1 VVAGAVGEAE
11 GGARAG
17 GLKEIL
23 GGEIGGDRLREDG
36 GDGGGLGGFAG
47 REGAAVERR
56 FVEDEEE
63 APGGVALGE
72 GARRVGA
79 LLGEKVAH
87 RAQRRR
93 ILFGAAGGGDFGG
106 GQERGGHGG
115 GTPRF
120 PRIMMTIICG

>member
-72 GARRVGA
+72 
-79 LLGEKVAH
+79 VAH